1 MHLLA
6 GHAALNC
13 FVANRDILLHAE
25 QLQPFL
31 QN

>member
-1 MHLLA
+1 MNPLA
-6 GHAALNC
+6 GHAALNR

-25 QLQPFL
+25 QLQPF